1 MFKVLRS
8 MLKEFCSFCSSECWL
23 SSRTFRTLRPSAPE
37 VRGLVLV
44 AIAARKALH
53 SAFRGS
59 SQMPFRSMATLS
71 ALLGTGRPFCQSIVW
86 G

>member
-1 MFKVLRS
+1 MT
-8 MLKEFCSFCSSECWL
+8 ECPSFCSMECWL
-23 SSRTFRTLRPSAPE
+23 SSRTFRTLRPSSPE

-44 AIAARKALH
+44 LMADRKALH

-59 SQMPFRSMATLS
+59 SQMSFRSMATLS
-71 ALLGTGRPFCQSIVW
+71 ALLGTGRPFCQLMVW